1 MVLTNRNNNE
11 IYIDLKQAKHMPK
24 TLVDSL
30 ERELPRALKMVPA
43 GDIINLA
50 IQAATMPEIDRHD
63 VSDALVQEVLA
74 KQKDLDATIKQLQA
88 VSTAKDH
95 EISKLGAQ
103 LDAERN
109 TNA

>member
-74 KQKDLDATIKQLQA
+74 KQTDLNTTIEQLQA
-88 VSTAKDH
+88 VNVAKDKQ
-95 EISKLGAQ
+95 IAKLGAE
-103 LDAERN
+103 LESV
-109 TNA
+109 TK